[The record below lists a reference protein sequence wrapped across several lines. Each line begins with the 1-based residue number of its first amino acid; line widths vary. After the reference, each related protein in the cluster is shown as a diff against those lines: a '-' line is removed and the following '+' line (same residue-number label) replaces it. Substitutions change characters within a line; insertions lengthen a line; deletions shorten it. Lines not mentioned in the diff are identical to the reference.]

1 MSSKR
6 EQILSKLVSKL
17 ETLENASVTIYR
29 NLDKP
34 QKIPMGGTII
44 LRDGESG
51 EPDVL
56 LSPLVY
62 IYEHNIILEVMV
74 QNPDPKVRDST
85 LDNLLMG
92 IGSLIRANRTL
103 EGLTEWLEA
112 RTPDFQNESLE
123 GAASIRAATVPIVA
137 RFFTSDPLN

>member
-6 EQILSKLVSKL
+6 EQILSKLMFKL
-17 ETLENASVTIYR
+17 KALENINVTVYR

-34 QKIPMGGTII
+34 QKIPMGGMII

-51 EPDVL
+51 EPEIL
-56 LSPLVY
+56 LSPLIYV
-62 IYEHNIILEVMV
+62 YEHTVILEVMV

-85 LDNLLMG
+85 LDNLLMS

-123 GAASIRAATVPIVA
+123 GAVTIRAATVPIVA